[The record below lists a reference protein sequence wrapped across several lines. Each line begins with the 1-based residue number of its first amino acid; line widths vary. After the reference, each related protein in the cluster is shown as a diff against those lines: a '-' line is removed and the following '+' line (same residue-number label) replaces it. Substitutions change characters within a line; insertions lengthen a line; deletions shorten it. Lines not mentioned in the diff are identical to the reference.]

1 MHSLNFFFRKR
12 SKLLPTYFRE
22 VTRTDVCLVEHET
35 FIAMHFW
42 NDGCDALS
50 FVAISHYYC
59 ARSKYRYFNQ
69 FFNLYFLVLL
79 KQNKM

>member
-12 SKLLPTYFRE
+12 SKLLPNYFRE

-42 NDGCDALS
+42 NDGCDAFS
-50 FVAISHYYC
+50 FVA
-59 ARSKYRYFNQ
+59 
-69 FFNLYFLVLL
+69 
-79 KQNKM
+79 